1 MSFTVLSFVI
11 IFMFAMVACVEIY
24 RGVHRGFLLSLVT
37 LGNIV
42 LSLLLTFALMP
53 LLTNLIAKL
62 AVKLINTVRVY
73 KNFAQILPTLD
84 SVVQSVVEML
94 VGSVLFVFIFFV
106 LRIVLSWLLGII
118 YKLCT
123 IRKSDDPGYGRD
135 DHSCASRES
144 KMRGGFCGFVS
155 ALLITMIIVSPV
167 MGTLELANSALTIV
181 GNASNKAISTI
192 GKGNVAEV
200 KNFSNDIVGNAFYRC
215 GGRWI
220 YNNAAST
227 MISGQRAEL
236 LAEVETIEAMSGD
249 MLLVYGIFQK
259 PQEATQEH
267 IAALERLRE
276 KLPDLTVCERLI
288 GDVIRQCATAWKQG
302 NSFLTVKRPA
312 MNSFVEPTF
321 LQILEEC
328 SNTTSYNAEQNADTI
343 LEIYGILLESGVF
356 SMKSGDYEQIL
367 QQMTEHDTIK
377 RVDQALK
384 KNPHIENIETSAIV
398 MNVFVSYLDGQK
410 LSDSQ
415 YNELMNGL
423 AIALNTV
430 NSYSNLSD
438 DLKEKE
444 LARHLQTAMS
454 EQGIH
459 FSLSMAETLSE
470 QLLNEFSG
478 TGISAENVKSLIKK
492 YKNG

>member
-1 MSFTVLSFVI
+1 MSFTVLSLVI
-11 IFMFAMVACVEIY
+11 IFLFAMVACVEIY

-53 LLTNLIAKL
+53 LLATLIAEL
-62 AVKLINTVRVY
+62 AVSLINTVRVY
-73 KNFAQILPTLD
+73 QNFAKILPMLN
-84 SVVQSVVEML
+84 SVVQSALEM
-94 VGSVLFVFIFFV
+94 VIGSVLFVIVFFV

-135 DHSCASRES
+135 DHSCASRVS
-144 KMRGGFCGFVS
+144 KTRGAFCGLIS
-155 ALLITMIIVSPV
+155 ALMITMIITSPV
-167 MGTLELANSALTIV
+167 MGTLELSDSVLTIV

-227 MISGQRAEL
+227 MISGKRAEL
-236 LAEVETIEAMSGD
+236 LAEVETVESISSD
-249 MLLVYGIFQK
+249 MLLVYKIFQK
-259 PQEATQEH
+259 PQEATQDH
-267 IAALERLRE
+267 IDALERLRK

-312 MNSFVEPTF
+312 MSSFVEPTF
-321 LQILEEC
+321 IQILEEC

-367 QQMTEHDTIK
+367 KQMAEHDTIK
-377 RVDQALK
+377 RIDQALE
-384 KNPHIENIETSAIV
+384 KNPHIENVDTSAIV
-398 MNVFVSYLDGQK
+398 LNVFVSYLDSHQ
-410 LSDSQ
+410 LSESQ

-423 AIALNTV
+423 AFSLNSV
-430 NSYSNLSD
+430 NSNTELSDELRVRELSAQLQSAMSQKGINLS
-438 DLKEKE
+438 
-444 LARHLQTAMS
+444 S
-454 EQGIH
+454 G
-459 FSLSMAETLSE
+459 MAEILSE
-470 QLLNEFSG
+470 QLLDEFSG
-478 TGISAENVKSLIKK
+478 TRISAENVKTLLKK